1 MVKESSNGR
10 RKSKRKSSSRSSHKC
25 NRFWW
30 LNPRKWTNSAV
41 WSLIGVLLVGYTVFF
56 YFYFISPSS
65 FRWKGLYGEIKYPL
79 GFEIHGIDISHYQ
92 GEINWEKVRNAE
104 VNNEP
109 LRFIFVKATEGTDIL
124 DDYFNDNFYKAK
136 ENGFIRGAYHF
147 FSPKSSGKKQAQ
159 YFLRQVHLEEG
170 DLPPVLD
177 IETVGNLTPQQ
188 IKYEVLNWLNVVEA
202 RYGVKPIIYTNYR
215 FKLQYLN
222 DEIFKP
228 YPYWIAH
235 YYVDKLDYNGPWK
248 MWQHTDMGE
257 VDGIRNKVDLN
268 IFNGSLYEL
277 FKFTIGANKQ
287 GSDN

>member
-1 MVKESSNGR
+1 M
-10 RKSKRKSSSRSSHKC
+10 
-25 NRFWW
+25 
-30 LNPRKWTNSAV
+30 
-41 WSLIGVLLVGYTVFF
+41 GYTVFF